1 MEPTVRPKPRT
12 GRRIFYGWVI
22 VAVAFAA
29 VFSEATTR
37 NFLLSVFVVPVSEE
51 FGWSRTVFTGAI
63 AIGSALSSLI
73 APFVGPIIDK
83 RGPKGV
89 IVVGV
94 AITSAAF
101 MGLAFVRTVWQFYIL
116 LILARAIS
124 SSTVLM
130 GAMVAVAN
138 WFVRRRGRA
147 IALSRSGT
155 WVAIPLFILMAQLIA
170 ASSGWRVSWFVM
182 GAVTLVLAI
191 PPTLLF
197 MKRRPEDVGLLPDG
211 DTAEGDGSQSPA
223 GRQGHAGAEES
234 WTLGEAVRTRSLWLL
249 IAAHALGGMVV
260 QGVNLHAL
268 ASLVDRGLPGATAA
282 GATSMALIASGG
294 GTLGWGFVFE
304 RLGARY
310 TSVLIYVGTAVG
322 MVALMVANSVPA
334 AYVYAVVYGF
344 CFGGFRI
351 LEHIV
356 YADYFGRRHLGT
368 ITGFT
373 RPFHVATNAAGPL
386 LASLAYDMQ
395 GSYSLAFTVYLVS
408 FIVAAGLMLFAFQPR
423 KPVALAQA

>member
-1 MEPTVRPKPRT
+1 MEPSVRPKPRT

-94 AITSAAF
+94 AITGAAF
-101 MGLAFVRTVWQFYIL
+101 MGLAFVRTVWQFYVL

-147 IALSRSGT
+147 IAISRSGT
-155 WVAIPLFILMAQLIA
+155 WIAIPLFILMAQLIA
-170 ASSGWRVSWFVM
+170 TSSGWRVSWFVM

-211 DTAEGDGSQSPA
+211 DTPDADGAQSPA

-294 GTLGWGFVFE
+294 GTLGWGFAFE

-310 TSVLIYVGTAVG
+310 ASVLIYVGTAVG

-408 FIVAAGLMLFAFQPR
+408 FIVAAGLMLLAFQPR